1 MTTAGARD
9 PGPIPLPV
17 GSRVLHVG
25 PSKTGTTSVQAAM
38 WAARESMRRQGVRYA
53 GRMRHSEEAARA
65 AAGLGSPLSN
75 SGAAAPKRRWDEIVA
90 EIRRAPEARVVFSSE
105 LLAHAH
111 RDAIRRIADDLD
123 PGRVQVVVT
132 LRPLAR
138 ILASQWQQNVQTGQT
153 ASYEAWLHELF
164 DPRAEGERQA
174 GWWHRHRH
182 DRLVARWAGVVGPE
196 RTTVVVVDDRDHG
209 QVLRAFEGLLTLRA
223 GTLELQHDLANRSL
237 TLAEA
242 EAMRAF
248 NEAWNANRLG
258 RADHTHLVIQGFA
271 LHMKARQP
279 ATNEARI
286 ETPQWALDG
295 AAAVSDAVVRNLST
309 SGVRIIGDLARLT
322 DAPASRRVGD
332 AAPDPAIPPEVAAS
346 MAIGVLLMGG
356 FAQAPATDG
365 TAARSEAVARIT
377 SRRIGGVIYRRVRD
391 AADQRVRSARDRVAH
406 QGRRG

>member
-1 MTTAGARD
+1 MAMGILLARSDEDEPIELARVPTRRLATVLCRRLRGAVRSHVPDRAAQAPLVAPARMTTAGARD

-209 QVLRAFEGLLTLRA
+209 QVLRAFEGLLILRA

-271 LHMKARQP
+271 LHMKARR
-279 ATNEARI
+279 ARHQRG
-286 ETPQWALDG
+286 ED
-295 AAAVSDAVVRNLST
+295 
-309 SGVRIIGDLARLT
+309 
-322 DAPASRRVGD
+322 
-332 AAPDPAIPPEVAAS
+332 
-346 MAIGVLLMGG
+346 
-356 FAQAPATDG
+356 
-365 TAARSEAVARIT
+365 
-377 SRRIGGVIYRRVRD
+377 RD
-391 AADQRVRSARDRVAH
+391 AAVGARWRRRGVRCSRAQPVDVGRAHHRRSRAAHRRARRPP
-406 QGRRG
+406 GRRRGSRSGHPA

>member
-1 MTTAGARD
+1 M
-9 PGPIPLPV
+9 
-17 GSRVLHVG
+17 
-25 PSKTGTTSVQAAM
+25 
-38 WAARESMRRQGVRYA
+38 
-53 GRMRHSEEAARA
+53 
-65 AAGLGSPLSN
+65 
-75 SGAAAPKRRWDEIVA
+75 
-90 EIRRAPEARVVFSSE
+90 FSSE

-132 LRPLAR
+132 LRPLAS

-286 ETPQWALDG
+286 E
-295 AAAVSDAVVRNLST
+295 RH
-309 SGVRIIGDLARLT
+309 SGR
-322 DAPASRRVGD
+322 
-332 AAPDPAIPPEVAAS
+332 S
-346 MAIGVLLMGG
+346 MAPPRCPMQSCATCRRRACASSAISRGSPTRP
-356 FAQAPATDG
+356 QAAGSATRLPMRPSRLRWPRPWRSACCSWAG
-365 TAARSEAVARIT
+365 SPRHRRPTGPRRGSEAVARIT

-391 AADQRVRSARDRVAH
+391 AADQRVWLARDRVAH
-406 QGRRG
+406 TEGSPRMTDEDVVTPRPLPDGTRLLQHRPTQDRHDRPAGRAVAGAGVDAGPGCAPRGPGSATR